1 MRGIPTALVL
11 ILLALVAISVFL
23 PNVCTDAARVRIEKK
38 PTTTASTTTTS
49 TTEAT
54 KEEKED
60 KPGLIIKKE
69 GKSTYHVQKPKSKKI
84 KTTVLPPRTEI
95 EQELNE
101 TLLVDEI
108 LKTDDNETSIEEE
121 NPVPKGTED
130 LCVRI
135 HNNTAFEGVDPY
147 QTESV
152 QNAYECQKVCVS
164 AFPKC
169 VGVVFYYVYD
179 QTDDHICYMF
189 DHNSVDPDI
198 QLIGEKP
205 RNKRD
210 VIRALEIVIDCHQ
223 FDPFPPLGEDGIVT
237 STDKVPRSKRES
249 ENYLEI
255 ETSGPWS
262 PWGKCMPSG
271 VQARSQECEY
281 GRKIQRRGCPARNYY
296 AQVQQQEYQQR
307 QAEYQQQQAEAQRV
321 RQQHD
326 EELRRRQQ
334 LIAQTSQNQVHAAPT
349 QPSAPVQYPPQPYN
363 HDQQRL
369 DLEKQRQDHMKEYER
384 RQQEYQRLVEERRRI
399 EQERASQQQVTQ
411 GQYERPPPPPAPVR
425 PEDQL
430 HPAIP
435 AAQAAQCQ
443 SNNCAPRERP
453 PPPPAPACR
462 SAACIPTRP
471 PIGVWM
477 EWSDWSLCSCTC
489 DDGIKQRR
497 RVCSTDDCG
506 QGEAFENQPCNMGPC
521 ETWSEWCE
529 WSACSSTCGRGEKS
543 RTRYCLLGTQRCEGK
558 DYEAEPCDSGPC
570 PEWSQWADWGQC
582 STSCGHG
589 IQSRE
594 RTCLGGTYGYQ
605 QCPGEKLESRPCDH
619 GPCSQWSNWQEW
631 ASCSVSC
638 GDGIKRRERI
648 CQGGTDCVGESVED
662 IFCSGPPCASWTI
675 WNEWSAC
682 SASCGPGQK
691 NRARQCQQ
699 PNGQPTEGCLGDKIE
714 TVLCTDRPCST
725 WSEWCEWSPCDRD
738 CGGGISL
745 RSRVCESPGSQ
756 YGDNSQCPGPD
767 RETRRCNE
775 HPCAP
780 QCSWTE
786 WCPWSPCSAQSACES
801 GISQRSRQCVGES
814 GCSCR
819 GLAEESQQCRGTIP
833 CTPPPA
839 PVPTPC

>member
-1 MRGIPTALVL
+1 MRGIPTALTL
-11 ILLALVAISVFL
+11 ILLALVGISVFL
-23 PNVCTDAARVRIEKK
+23 PNVCTDAGRFLNYLEIYTLIFDDYLLIYLEIYLHACILIHPCIVIYLNICLFTCLLMAYEIAARIKITKK
-38 PTTTASTTTTS
+38 PTTTAATIA
-49 TTEAT
+49 TEAT
-54 KEEKED
+54 KEEKSESVAE
-60 KPGLIIKKE
+60 KE
-69 GKSTYHVQKPKSKKI
+69 GKANYHVLKPKSKKV

-95 EQELNE
+95 EPESNE
-101 TLLVDEI
+101 TLLVDEL
-108 LKTDDNETSIEEE
+108 LKSDDNETLAEDELI
-121 NPVPKGTED
+121 PKGTEE
-130 LCVRI
+130 LCVRM
-135 HNNTAFEGVDPY
+135 HNNTAFEGVEPY
-147 QTESV
+147 NTEFV

-179 QTDDHICYMF
+179 QSDDHVCYMF
-189 DHNSVDPDI
+189 DHNSIDPDI
-198 QLIGEKP
+198 QLIKEKP

-210 VIRALEIVIDCHQ
+210 VIRTLELVIDCHK
-223 FDPFPPLGEDGIVT
+223 FDPFPPLGEDGVVA
-237 STDKVPRSKRES
+237 STDKVPRSKRDS

-255 ETSGPWS
+255 ETTGPWS

-321 RQQHD
+321 RQQHE

-334 LIAQTSQNQVHAAPT
+334 LIAEANAAPAQANAAPT
-349 QPSAPVQYPPQPYN
+349 QASAPVPYPPQPYN
-363 HDQQRL
+363 HEQQRL
-369 DLEKQRQDHMKEYER
+369 ELEKQRQEHQKEYER
-384 RQQEYQRLVEERRRI
+384 RQQEYQRLVEERRRL

-411 GQYERPPPPPAPVR
+411 GQYERPSPPPPPTDVR

-435 AAQAAQCQ
+435 AAQASQCPT
-443 SNNCAPRERP
+443 NNCAPKQRP
-453 PPPPAPACR
+453 PPPPPPACR

-471 PIGVWM
+471 PIGVWQ

-489 DDGIKQRR
+489 GDGIKQRR
-497 RVCSTDDCG
+497 RLCSTEDCG
-506 QGEAFENQPCNMGPC
+506 EGEAYENQPCNMGPC

-529 WSACSSTCGRGEKS
+529 WSACSSSCGRGEKS

-558 DYEAEPCDSGPC
+558 DYEAEPCESGPC

-582 STSCGHG
+582 STTCGSG
-589 IQSRE
+589 VQSRE
-594 RTCLGGTYGYQ
+594 RTCLGGIYGFQ
-605 QCPGEKLESRPCDH
+605 HCPGDKVESRPCDH

-631 ASCSVSC
+631 SSCSVSC

-662 IFCSGPPCASWTI
+662 IFCSGPPCASWTL

-714 TVLCTDRPCST
+714 TVACHDRACAT
-725 WSEWCEWSPCDRD
+725 WSEWCDWSPCDRE

-745 RSRVCESPGSQ
+745 RSRVCESPGSRKFK
-756 YGDNSQCPGPD
+756 N
-767 RETRRCNE
+767 R
-775 HPCAP
+775 
-780 QCSWTE
+780 
-786 WCPWSPCSAQSACES
+786 
-801 GISQRSRQCVGES
+801 
-814 GCSCR
+814 
-819 GLAEESQQCRGTIP
+819 
-833 CTPPPA
+833 
-839 PVPTPC
+839 